1 MAVFSSTHGGFDAAL
16 GRCFPRDRW
25 LQWKGVPRIVF
36 GDLYLKFE
44 QYLIPW
50 ARVGHLRPH
59 IRDSD
64 LGNQLWEW
72 LEKETN
78 EWICSAYES
87 LDYSGFCIVDTEIA
101 HSSRPGSWSPNVQR
115 GISRPNKCALLLL
128 RSVYWE
134 SVPFWE
140 LPICAASLHPFPH
153 QYHTNLSLG
162 TPSTGN
168 DVRNSHHCR
177 RICGWCWRWWW

>member
-1 MAVFSSTHGGFDAAL
+1 M
-16 GRCFPRDRW
+16 
-25 LQWKGVPRIVF
+25 PRIVF

-78 EWICSAYES
+78 E
-87 LDYSGFCIVDTEIA
+87 
-101 HSSRPGSWSPNVQR
+101 
-115 GISRPNKCALLLL
+115 
-128 RSVYWE
+128 
-134 SVPFWE
+134 
-140 LPICAASLHPFPH
+140 
-153 QYHTNLSLG
+153 
-162 TPSTGN
+162 
-168 DVRNSHHCR
+168 
-177 RICGWCWRWWW
+177 